1 MTQTDRPAA
10 VPDRFGGRF
19 GGLLALIGVA
29 IGLGNVWRFP
39 YMMGA
44 HGGAAFLLL
53 YLLLAVL
60 FAVPV
65 LAAELALGRALR
77 RGLISSYRRALGAR
91 SGAWLGGMLAIALLI
106 ANSYYLLIVAE
117 VGYTAGFGG
126 WHGFDTAARTT
137 LGNDLADSGRQY
149 LAALLVLAAAAAV
162 LLLGVRRGIERL
174 SRLAVPLFGVLVLV
188 LVAHVLSLPGITAK
202 LGAFLRPD
210 FSLIGPEDLFAA
222 LGQACFSLSVGGTF
236 MVVYGSYLDD
246 SVDLLRTAV
255 WTALGDTSAALI
267 AALFIVPAVR
277 YFGLDLA
284 SGPGLVL
291 DTLPQLFG
299 QMAGGRWI
307 GALFLFAFWLMAFLS
322 ALAAF
327 EVCVNA
333 LVDVFDGRLRRGPAI
348 ALVVIMEALLILP
361 SALRPALIGTLD
373 LIFGSG
379 MQIAGA
385 LIAVLALTLGLG
397 LAETRRQ
404 LRIDAD
410 APLGQ
415 AFLTWLRWIIPAS
428 LAAILGLYLIDR
440 VH

>member
-1 MTQTDRPAA
+1 MNESVRPGSPAEH
-10 VPDRFGGRF
+10 FGGRL

-44 HGGAAFLLL
+44 HGGSAFLLV
-53 YLLLAVL
+53 YLLLVAL

-77 RGLISSYRRALGAR
+77 RGLVAGYRAALGPR
-91 SGAWLGGMLAIALLI
+91 RGALIGVLLAGALLV

-126 WHGFDTAARTT
+126 WHGFGTEAR
-137 LGNDLADSGRQY
+137 LLLRDDLADPFRQY
-149 LAALLVLAAAAAV
+149 AAALLVLAAAAAV

-188 LVAHVLSLPGITAK
+188 LVVYVLSLPGIGGQLAT
-202 LGAFLRPD
+202 FLQAD
-210 FSLIGPEDLFAA
+210 FSRIGPLDWVAA
-222 LGQACFSLSVGGTF
+222 LGQACFSLSVGGSF

-246 SVDLLRTAV
+246 SVDLLHTAAL
-255 WTALGDTSAALI
+255 TAIGDTAAALI
-267 AALFIVPAVR
+267 AALFIVPAIL

-291 DTLPQLFG
+291 DTLPRLYG
-299 QMAGGRWI
+299 EMPGGRPI
-307 GALFLFAFWLMAFLS
+307 GAGFLFAFWLMAFLS

-333 LVDVFDGRLRRGPAI
+333 LGDLSGARVNRRAAI
-348 ALVVIMEALLILP
+348 AIVAVLEAILILP
-361 SALRPALIGTLD
+361 SALKPQWIGTLD

-379 MQIAGA
+379 MQIFGA
-385 LIAVLALTLGLG
+385 LMAVLALTLGLG
-397 LAETRRQ
+397 LARAREQWWVT
-404 LRIDAD
+404 AD
-410 APLGQ
+410 TPFRHAL
-415 AFLTWLRWIIPAS
+415 LYWLRGIIP
-428 LAAILGLYLIDR
+428 LMLIVILGRFLIDSLG
-440 VH
+440 

>member
-1 MTQTDRPAA
+1 MNPAGPSPTSA
-10 VPDRFGGRF
+10 DRFGGRF

-44 HGGAAFLLL
+44 HGGSAFLLL
-53 YLLLAVL
+53 YLLLVVL

-65 LAAELALGRALR
+65 LTAELALGRALR
-77 RGLISSYRRALGAR
+77 RGLVSTYRDALGR
-91 SGAWLGGMLAIALLI
+91 RTGLVLGGLLATALLV

-126 WHGFDTAARTT
+126 WYGFGDAARAT
-137 LGNDLADSGRQY
+137 LNEDIANAGRQY
-149 LAALLVLAAAAAV
+149 VAALLVLAAAAAV
-162 LLLGVRRGIERL
+162 LLLGVRGGIERL

-188 LVAHVLSLPGITAK
+188 LVVHVLGLPGITDK

-210 FSLIGPEDLFAA
+210 FSLIGAGDVFAA

-246 SVDLLRTAV
+246 SVDLMRTAI

-267 AALFIVPAVR
+267 AALFIVPAILH
-277 YFGLDLA
+277 FGLDLA
-284 SGPGLVL
+284 AGPGLVL
-291 DTLPQLFG
+291 DTLPRLFG
-299 QMAGGRWI
+299 QMAGGRTI
-307 GALFLFAFWLMAFLS
+307 GAMFLFAFWLMAFLS

-333 LVDVFDGRLRRGPAI
+333 LVDVADGRLRRAGAI
-348 ALVVIMEALLILP
+348 AVVAGMEAVLILP
-361 SALRPALIGTLD
+361 SALKPALIGTLD

-385 LIAVLALTLGLG
+385 LVAVLALTVGLG
-397 LAETRRQ
+397 LARARQQ
-404 LRIDAD
+404 LRVA
-410 APLGQ
+410 AGTPFRHAL
-415 AFLTWLRWIIPAS
+415 LWWLRSIIPLT
-428 LAAILGLYLIDR
+428 LAAILGRFLIDR
-440 VH
+440 LH